1 LIKDER
7 FDADAA
13 LAVVPHG
20 IGQVTR
26 IGATTGL
33 EPEQSAELLN
43 QIQRLVVERTR
54 LGIPVMVHE
63 ESLAGYCARGATV
76 FPQALALA
84 CSWDPELVQEV
95 ARQDPAPV
103 AGCGG
108 PAQFGA
114 RARRGSNPRWGRLEE
129 TYGEDPVLAGVLGA
143 AYVRGMQ
150 TDDLSLGVLAQG
162 STFWPTGSPRV
173 AATTLPCKL
182 GQGSCARSMRSL
194 LPPPSAT
201 PRWGR

>member
-1 LIKDER
+1 MTTTAYTDATLAIADRVSDLIDRMNLDEKLAQLGAIGFPDLIKEER
-7 FDADAA
+7 FDEDGA

-43 QIQRLVVERTR
+43 QIQRLMVERTR

-84 CSWDPELVQEV
+84 CSWDPSSY
-95 ARQDPAPV
+95 
-103 AGCGG
+103 
-108 PAQFGA
+108 
-114 RARRGSNPRWGRLEE
+114 RRWRTRSAASYWLWGHG
-129 TYGEDPVLAGVLGA
+129 TVWHPC
-143 AYVRGMQ
+143 
-150 TDDLSLGVLAQG
+150 
-162 STFWPTGSPRV
+162 ST
-173 AATTLPCKL
+173 
-182 GQGSCARSMRSL
+182 
-194 LPPPSAT
+194 
-201 PRWGR
+201 